1 MTEADF
7 RDYSRSRAILVGTSR
22 YSERSGLTKVTA
34 AWNSLQAIHGM
45 LTSRN
50 CGWPEESIH
59 EFFNAPSA
67 EGAMR
72 EIGPLLRE
80 ATGVLVFYYVGH
92 GISINDGKDLCLT
105 TSGTLEGDLAD
116 STSLK
121 LSTLYRLTSDERH
134 CGTTR
139 IFLLDC
145 CFSGVGVNLG
155 PEDPLKQ
162 ISANPSA
169 DGVFTLTA
177 SKAHQWA
184 YFTPGRDGMTY
195 FAKSL
200 TEIVRDGIENA
211 PAGLT
216 MLHIYDDMEHRFRTR
231 NEAMPFQL
239 RQTPDKKST
248 SNAHRHVF
256 ANNAA
261 VRPLL
266 GPIVEHPIP
275 PEPEPVSPR
284 TSSNVVS
291 GVRRGGRSGPAA
303 TSVPGPNAMHRPR
316 RGIPVMAL
324 LAGAVALS
332 AVAAT
337 SAYLLRSA
345 GPSAPAPHISPASSA
360 STAAAPA
367 IRSVSYRP
375 FTDPRKVNDTAVAL
389 SPDGKFLAIS
399 DANGGAFLW
408 DIATGGFVA
417 GLYDPNRQ
425 AAWDV
430 AFSPNGATVADCTS
444 TSSNNRY
451 VDGSTYLWSVASPAK
466 PMATFRD
473 PRGAGMGTL
482 AFSPDGKLL
491 AAADNNGSVY
501 LLDAVTLKVIRRLQ
515 ANAPGSGYGI
525 AGLAFSPDGSELAGA
540 SNNGSVYAWN
550 TATGAL
556 VSGPL
561 NDPGNSNTSDA
572 QGIAFMPGSADDATV
587 AVADTNGSAY
597 LWDLATKRVV
607 KNFPDP
613 AGLQV
618 EGVAFTPDGSALIT
632 TSQSGKYN
640 HDAAIRV
647 WNVATGALIYTFHDP
662 DSYGSERLA
671 LSRDGRVLAVADDNA
686 HAYLWTLGWLRM

>member
-45 LTSRN
+45 LTGRN

-67 EGAMR
+67 EGAMSK
-72 EIGPLLRE
+72 IGPLLRE
-80 ATGVLVFYYVGH
+80 AADVLVFYFVGH
-92 GISINDGKDLCLT
+92 GISINDGQDLCLT
-105 TSGTLEGDLAD
+105 TSGTLERDLAD

-121 LSTLYRLTSDERH
+121 LSTLYSLTSDERH
-134 CGTTR
+134 SKTTR

-155 PEDPLKQ
+155 PEDPLEQ
-162 ISANPSA
+162 ISASPKA

-200 TEIVRDGIENA
+200 TEIVHDGVKNG

-216 MLHIYDDMEHRFRTR
+216 MLHIYDGMEQRFLARD
-231 NEAMPFQL
+231 EAMPL

-248 SNAHRHVF
+248 SNAHRYVF

-261 VRPLL
+261 ARPLL
-266 GPIVEHPIP
+266 GPVAERPIP
-275 PEPEPVSPR
+275 PEPAAA
-284 TSSNVVS
+284 TSSNAAS
-291 GVRRGGRSGPAA
+291 DTRRGGRPGPAA
-303 TSVPGPNAMHRPR
+303 TSVPGATARPR

-324 LAGAVALS
+324 LASAVAVA

-337 SAYLLRSA
+337 SAYLLRST
-345 GPSAPAPHISPASSA
+345 GPSTPRTSPVSSA
-360 STAAAPA
+360 STAATPA
-367 IRSVSYRP
+367 IRSVSYRA
-375 FTDPRKVNDTAVAL
+375 FTDPDSVNDTAVAL
-389 SPDGKFLAIS
+389 SSDGKSLAIS
-399 DANGGAFLW
+399 DASGGAFLW

-417 GLYDPNRQ
+417 GLYNPNRQ

-430 AFSPNGATVADCTS
+430 AFSPTGTTVADCTS
-444 TSSNNRY
+444 TSGKTY
-451 VDGSTYLWSVASPAK
+451 VDGSVYLWSVTSTAK
-466 PMATFRD
+466 PVATFRD
-473 PRGAGMGTL
+473 PQGAGMGTL

-501 LLDAVTLKVIRRLQ
+501 LLNASTLTVVRRLQ
-515 ANAPGSGYGI
+515 ATAPGAGYGI
-525 AGLAFSPDGSELAGA
+525 AGLAFSPDGGELAGA

-561 NDPGNSNTSDA
+561 YDPSNRDA

-597 LWDLATKRVV
+597 LWNLATKQVIRS
-607 KNFPDP
+607 FPDP

-671 LSRDGRVLAVADDNA
+671 LSRDGRLLAVADDNA
-686 HAYLWTLGWLRM
+686 HAYLWTLDWLHM